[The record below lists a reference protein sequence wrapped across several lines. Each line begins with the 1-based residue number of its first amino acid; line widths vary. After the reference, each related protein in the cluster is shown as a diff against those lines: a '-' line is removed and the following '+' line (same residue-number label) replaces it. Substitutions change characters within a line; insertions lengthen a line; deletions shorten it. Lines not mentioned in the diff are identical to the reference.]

1 MAPLLVAIVIP
12 IAAYDR
18 PSLATQVKCVQSQAA
33 LRQRTSEALTGRF
46 ARRWESPWQQ
56 GEDTLSRTGQ
66 WQDEA
71 IDGSTIAAPRG
82 QQLLVKLRAV
92 AQQRRSDAARAAA
105 DAGWRDSIQDSV
117 FEVATEYL
125 RFVAEIRVADE
136 YALIGTNL
144 QQVTNDAPL
153 LMALRRRFGPSALLL
168 QVTRR
173 VRSLAV
179 SDAPPRAPPT
189 LTMEH
194 RWALWRLF
202 RAAVRTQLA
211 ADETLRKR
219 RDALEWRALRRLH
232 AHAIEEQR
240 REARPLLRPLLGRV
254 SPTALY
260 STSRPSPPQ
269 TQQPPQPLAVRSR
282 SESSVGAVGAVSSVS
297 SGSATGIQGAPS
309 LSLPGLP
316 EGYKLAEDWKPPP
329 GFKNYGDDDEL
340 PLPPLD
346 GSGDGGDG
354 DDIDSFDE
362 SFDDDAGAAHAEP
375 SAATTAAA
383 TMAMPAPPP
392 VYLCSWPPS
401 KVDVSSVAMIRAEL
415 ERLEQQPL
423 ADGMGTGARGKVS
436 KADLVKQLL
445 MLCKPKRGSSLS
457 SRSKSSSGGD
467 GGGGGGGGGGR
478 GRPRSS

>member
-12 IAAYDR
+12 LAAYDR
-18 PSLATQVKCVQSQAA
+18 PSLATTVKSVQSQAA

-219 RDALEWRALRRLH
+219 FKIKDSVKGGILLSDDSM
-232 AHAIEEQR
+232 
-240 REARPLLRPLLGRV
+240 EARMSSMGRSEVFREKHV
-254 SPTALY
+254 SVEDLCAQIDRVTPKDIRRIAR
-260 STSRPSPPQ
+260 S
-269 TQQPPQPLAVRSR
+269 LAAKSR
-282 SESSVGAVGAVSSVS
+282 SVLVVG
-297 SGSATGIQGAPS
+297 P
-309 LSLPGLP
+309 
-316 EGYKLAEDWKPPP
+316 KPPP
-329 GFKNYGDDDEL
+329 
-340 PLPPLD
+340 
-346 GSGDGGDG
+346 S
-354 DDIDSFDE
+354 
-362 SFDDDAGAAHAEP
+362 
-375 SAATTAAA
+375 
-383 TMAMPAPPP
+383 
-392 VYLCSWPPS
+392 
-401 KVDVSSVAMIRAEL
+401 IRKKL
-415 ERLEQQPL
+415 KP
-423 ADGMGTGARGKVS
+423 T
-436 KADLVKQLL
+436 LL
-445 MLCKPKRGSSLS
+445 KR
-457 SRSKSSSGGD
+457 
-467 GGGGGGGGGGR
+467 
-478 GRPRSS
+478 